1 MSFFKKLFGGKSSPK
16 SVKKGMCL
24 LEIEDI
30 VHETEDTVKVVFDI
44 PEEESEHF
52 TFIPGQYVTLI
63 LTIDGKEER
72 RSYSICSGINEPLA
86 VAVKKVEN
94 GIVSTWL
101 NEVAKIG
108 DELMVSYPA
117 GNFKLTDIGGSYVAF
132 AAGSGITPI
141 MAMAKSIAL
150 GKQGSLKLF
159 YGSKTKESIIFYNEL
174 EELKSK
180 GIHTHH
186 LLSRETIDGFD
197 SGKLDVDKVSEIIK
211 SNLEILKADGFYI
224 CGPEEMIYTVK
235 NSLKTFGVLDDKI
248 HFELFTTPTIMKNV
262 KKTSVASFH
271 GLSEVTIILDD
282 EHTTFDLETDGDTIL
297 NELDSH
303 GVDAP
308 YSCRGGV
315 CSTCKAKV
323 IEGAATMD
331 NNMSLTDSEIEE
343 GYILTCQAHPATE
356 KVVISYDE

>member
-1 MSFFKKLFGGKSSPK
+1 MSFFKKLFGASSSEK
-16 SVKKGMCL
+16 SVKKGTCL

-30 VHETEDTVKVVFDI
+30 IPLTEDTVKIVFDV
-44 PEEESEHF
+44 PQEEKEDF
-52 TFIPGQYVTLI
+52 VFVPGQYLTVI
-63 LTIDGKEER
+63 LNIDGKEER
-72 RSYSICSGINEPLA
+72 RSYSICSGIDEPLA
-86 VAVKKVEN
+86 VAVKKVEK
-94 GIVSTWL
+94 GIVSTWM

-108 DELMVSYPA
+108 DEVMVAYPM

-159 YGSKTKESIIFYNEL
+159 YGSKTKDTVIFHKQL
-174 EELKSK
+174 EELSTK
-180 GIHTHH
+180 GVQTHY
-186 LLSRETIDGFD
+186 LLSRESVEGFD
-197 SGKLDVDKVSEIIK
+197 HGKLDADKVSEIIK
-211 SNLEILKADGFYI
+211 NNLEILKSDGFYI
-224 CGPEEMIYTVK
+224 CGPEEMIYTVQ
-235 NSLKTFGVLDDKI
+235 NALQTFGVLEDKI

-262 KKTSVASFH
+262 KKTSVANFE
-271 GLSEVTIILDD
+271 GTSEVTIILDD
-282 EHTTFDLETDGDTIL
+282 ERTTFELDINGDTIL
-297 NELDSH
+297 NELDGH

-343 GYILTCQAHPATE
+343 GFILTCQAHPASE

>member
-1 MSFFKKLFGGKSSPK
+1 MSFFKKLFGGKSTPK
-16 SVKKGMCL
+16 SVKKGVCL

-30 VHETEDTVKVVFDI
+30 VRETEDTVKVVFDI
-44 PEEESEHF
+44 PEAEKENF
-52 TFIPGQYVTLI
+52 RFIPGQYLTLI
-63 LTIDGKEER
+63 LSVDGNEER

-94 GIVSTWL
+94 GKVSTWL
-101 NEVAKIG
+101 NEVAQIG
-108 DELMVSYPA
+108 DEISVAYPT
-117 GNFKLTDIGGSYVAF
+117 GNFRLTDIGGSYVAF

-159 YGSKTKESIIFYNEL
+159 YGSKTKESIIFHTEL
-174 EELKSK
+174 EELKEK
-180 GIHTHH
+180 GVDTHY
-186 LLSRETIDGFD
+186 LLSRESLDGFD
-197 SGKLDVDKVSEIIK
+197 NGKLETNKVAEIIK
-211 SNLEILKADGFYI
+211 SNLDILKADGFFL

-235 NSLKTFGVLDDKI
+235 NALQTFGVLEEKI

-262 KKTSVASFH
+262 KKTSLASYN
-271 GLSEVTIILDD
+271 GKSEVTIILDD
-282 EHTTFDLETDGDTIL
+282 EHTTFELDTNGDTIL
-297 NELDSH
+297 NELDGH

>member
-1 MSFFKKLFGGKSSPK
+1 MSFFKKLFGGKSSEK
-16 SVKKGMCL
+16 SVKKGMCM

-30 VHETEDTVKVVFDI
+30 VRLTSDTVKVVFDI
-44 PEEESEHF
+44 PEEVKQNF
-52 TFIPGQYVTLI
+52 QFIPGQYVTLI
-63 LTIDGKEER
+63 LTINGKEER

-86 VAVKKVEN
+86 VAVKKVEK

-101 NEVAKIG
+101 NEVAQIG
-108 DELMVSYPA
+108 NEISVSYPT
-117 GNFKLTDIGGSYVAF
+117 GNFRLTDIGGTYVAF

-141 MAMAKSIAL
+141 MSMVKAMAL
-150 GKQGSLKLF
+150 GTQGRFQLY
-159 YGSKTKESIIFYNEL
+159 YGSKTKDSIIFFNDL
-174 EELKSK
+174 ERLNSK
-180 GIHTHH
+180 GMHTHY
-186 LLSRETIDGFD
+186 LLSREAVEGFD
-197 SGKLDVDKVSEIIK
+197 SGKLDAEKVSEIIK
-211 SNLEILKADGFYI
+211 SNLEMLKADGFYI

-235 NSLKTFGVLDDKI
+235 NALKTFGVLDDKI
-248 HFELFTTPTIMKNV
+248 HFELFTAPTILKNV
-262 KKTSVASFH
+262 KNASLANFN
-271 GLSEVTIILDD
+271 GMSEVTIILDD
-282 EHTTFDLETDGDTIL
+282 EHTTFELATKGATIL
-297 NELDSH
+297 NELDGH

-331 NNMSLTDSEIEE
+331 NNMSLTDREIEE

>member
-1 MSFFKKLFGGKSSPK
+1 MSFLKKLFGGKSSPK
-16 SVKKGMCL
+16 SAKKGMCL

-30 VHETEDTVKVVFDI
+30 IRETEDTVKVVFDV
-44 PEEESEHF
+44 PEEEKEHF
-52 TFIPGQYVTLI
+52 SFIPGQYLTLVVTI
-63 LTIDGKEER
+63 EGKEER
-72 RSYSICSGINEPLA
+72 RSYSICSGIKEPLA
-86 VAVKKVEN
+86 VAIKKVEK
-94 GIVSTWL
+94 GTVSSWF

-108 DELMVSYPA
+108 DEILVAYPS
-117 GNFKLTDIGGSYVAF
+117 GNFKLTDIGGTYTAF

-159 YGSKTKESIIFYNEL
+159 YGSKTKEGIIFYNEL
-174 EELKSK
+174 EGLKKNSVD
-180 GIHTHH
+180 THY
-186 LLSRETIDGFD
+186 LLSREKHDGFD
-197 SGKLDVDKVSEIIK
+197 HGKLDADKMSEIIK
-211 SNLEILKADGFYI
+211 NNLDILKSDGFYL

-235 NSLKTFGVLDDKI
+235 NSLKTFGVLEDKI

-262 KKTSVASFH
+262 KKTSVANFK
-271 GLSEVTIILDD
+271 GMSEVTIILDD

-315 CSTCKAKV
+315 CSTCRAKV

>member
-1 MSFFKKLFGGKSSPK
+1 MSFFKKLFGGKSSEK
-16 SVKKGMCL
+16 SVKKGICT

-30 VHETEDTVKVVFDI
+30 IRETADTVKVVFDI
-44 PEEESEHF
+44 PEEEKENF
-52 TFIPGQYVTLI
+52 AFIPGQYVTLI
-63 LTIDGKEER
+63 LTINNKEAR

-94 GIVSTWL
+94 GVVSTWL
-101 NEVAKIG
+101 NEEAKIG
-108 DELMVSYPA
+108 TEISVSYPT
-117 GNFKLTDIGGSYVAF
+117 GNFKLTDIGGTYVAF

-141 MAMAKSIAL
+141 MAMAKAIAL
-150 GKQGSLKLF
+150 GTQGRFQLF
-159 YGSKTKESIIFYNEL
+159 YGSKTKDSIIFFNEL

-186 LLSRETIDGFD
+186 LLSRESVEGFD
-197 SGKLDVDKVSEIIK
+197 SGKLDAEKVSEIIK
-211 SNLEILKADGFYI
+211 SNLEMLKADGFYI

-235 NSLKTFGVLDDKI
+235 NALKTFGVLEDKI

-262 KKTSVASFH
+262 KKTSVTNYQ
-271 GLSEVTIILDD
+271 GVSEVTIIIDD
-282 EHTTFDLETDGDTIL
+282 ERTTFNLETNGDTIL

-323 IEGAATMD
+323 IEGAAIMD

>member
-30 VHETEDTVKVVFDI
+30 VRETEDTVKVVFDI
-44 PEEESEHF
+44 PEEEKENF

-72 RSYSICSGINEPLA
+72 RSYSICSGINESLA

-101 NEVAKIG
+101 NEVAQIG
-108 DELMVSYPA
+108 DEVSVSYPT
-117 GNFKLTDIGGSYVAF
+117 GNFRLTDIGGSYVAF

-159 YGSKTKESIIFYNEL
+159 YGSKTKERIIFFNEL
-174 EELKSK
+174 EELKTK
-180 GIHTHH
+180 GVHTHH

>member
-1 MSFFKKLFGGKSSPK
+1 MSFFKKLFGGKSTTK
-16 SVKKGMCL
+16 SVKKGMYL

-30 VHETEDTVKVVFDI
+30 IHETADTVKVVFDI
-44 PEEESEHF
+44 PEKEKEHF
-52 TFIPGQYVTLI
+52 IFIPGQYVTLI
-63 LTIDGKEER
+63 LNINDKEER

-86 VAVKKVEN
+86 VAIKKVEN
-94 GIVSTWL
+94 GVVSTWL

-108 DELMVSYPA
+108 DELMVSFPT
-117 GNFKLTDIGGSYVAF
+117 GNFKLTDIGGTYVAF

-150 GKQGSLKLF
+150 GKQGTLKLF
-159 YGSKTKESIIFYNEL
+159 YGSKTEEGIIFLKELENLKES
-174 EELKSK
+174 
-180 GIHTHH
+180 GVHTHY
-186 LLSRETIDGFD
+186 LLSRENKAGFD
-197 SGKLDVDKVSEIIK
+197 NGKLDADKVSEIIK
-211 SNLEILKADGFYI
+211 NNLEILKADGFYL

-235 NSLKTFGVLDDKI
+235 NALKTFGVLDDKI
-248 HFELFTTPTIMKNV
+248 HFELFTAPTIMKNV
-262 KKTSVASFH
+262 KKTSVASFQ

-315 CSTCKAKV
+315 CSTCKAK
-323 IEGAATMD
+323 ILEGAATMD

-343 GYILTCQAHPATE
+343 GYILTCQAHPASE